1 MLPLVQAKYK
11 ARVAGAPSWAQSPN
25 GNWQVA
31 LPFNVSQGE
40 HAGETI
46 TWIGVLHDTA
56 DKNGVTG
63 SERVIQSL
71 QYAGWQGDDIAE
83 LAELTDE
90 QALAMFTEEVELA
103 CSPDTYNGKTHLKV
117 NWVNKAGS
125 GRFAFKEAATKND
138 LRSFGAQMKSTVKSL
153 RGASGGGSGK
163 PTTPANGTK
172 TPEED
177 IPFASCSIEHEPSPI
192 ARVIR

>member
-1 MLPLVQAKYK
+1 MLPLVQAKYRAK
-11 ARVAGAPSWAQSPN
+11 VCGAPSWAQSPN

-31 LPFNVSQGE
+31 LPFTVSQGE
-40 HAGETI
+40 FTGETT

-71 QYAGWQGDDIAE
+71 QYAGWQGDDIAD

-90 QALAMFTEEVELA
+90 QALAVFTEEVELA

-117 NWVNKAGS
+117 NWVNKVGA
-125 GRFAFKEAATKND
+125 GRFAFKEAASKND
-138 LRSFGAQMKSTVKSL
+138 LRSFAAQMKSTVKSL
-153 RGASGGGSGK
+153 RGAAGSRS
-163 PTTPANGTK
+163 TTPPNGSAPAK
-172 TPEED
+172 PQVKDED
-177 IPFASCSIEHEPSPI
+177 IPF
-192 ARVIR
+192 